1 MQQLKKQ
8 QGNCLLKRHTRRSEF
23 LQYYEGFVLVEEGT
37 LPPRLLDAGKPE
49 MLQQLLICSVLW
61 GKSLSH
67 LHSPVWNTKHST
79 NVTKLPASPADTHSE
94 QGCSGAASAARA
106 PAGITLE
113 KTQPRRVHAALLQ
126 TSGKQ

>member
-67 LHSPVWNTKHST
+67 LRSPVWNTKHST
-79 NVTKLPASPADTHSE
+79 NVTKLLPP
-94 QGCSGAASAARA
+94 
-106 PAGITLE
+106 
-113 KTQPRRVHAALLQ
+113 LQ
-126 TSGKQ
+126 TPTRNKAAQVQPPLQGPQQGSH